1 MFDFRLI
8 TLFCLE
14 KRVSKHKM
22 TMFSKNFGWPWPLWP
37 PLATPTVS
45 DPIRIVLKKLV
56 SGHQG
61 KLFVFRANCNFQGN
75 FSDPLSKMP
84 SRTPM
89 IGR

>member
-56 SGHQG
+56 SEHQG
-61 KLFVFRANCNFQGN
+61 KLLVLEQIVIFKAIFPPTSVKCLPV
-75 FSDPLSKMP
+75 PL
-84 SRTPM
+84 
-89 IGR
+89 